1 MSEHTQGL
9 HPNDVLCTLK
19 FLQADDIRNIAQVQG
34 TELFP
39 FKAEEKSSGV
49 AYWWHG
55 PKGKKPKASYSKD
68 I

>member
-19 FLQADDIRNIAQVQG
+19 FLQADDIRNISQVQG

-49 AYWWHG
+49 AY
-55 PKGKKPKASYSKD
+55 
-68 I
+68 